1 MSRVC
6 QQTVEPFAQR
16 SAGKTP
22 LLAQKTREKWGTRRI
37 RALSFAYTLSGGPRM
52 ASITA
57 LLHTE
62 NDALRLGRA
71 LETLYACDDILV
83 VDHGS
88 RDATVRVARE
98 YGARVVEAVPGAS
111 PGDYLQLVE
120 PEFVEPEFIKSEFIK
135 PAAASLPSSNLR
147 SANAGWILCLDP
159 HESLTEKLAASLF
172 EWKSESLHAEGLAA
186 PAFSVYL
193 REETAEGWV
202 EVPAA
207 QTRLVP
213 QTWNSWK
220 GVLPVHEPSAIAL
233 EGELLRFAFP

>member
-1 MSRVC
+1 
-6 QQTVEPFAQR
+6 
-16 SAGKTP
+16 
-22 LLAQKTREKWGTRRI
+22 
-37 RALSFAYTLSGGPRM
+37 M

-71 LETLYACDDILV
+71 LETLYACDHILV

-98 YGARVVEAVPGAS
+98 YGARVVSAASGAAPADYLLSARPSENPGFAS
-111 PGDYLQLVE
+111 P
-120 PEFVEPEFIKSEFIK
+120 
-135 PAAASLPSSNLR
+135 
-147 SANAGWILCLDP
+147 GWILCLDP

-172 EWKSESLHAEGLAA
+172 EWKSEAFHAQAPAA
-186 PAFSVYL
+186 PAFSVFL

-213 QTWNSWK
+213 QTWKLWK
-220 GVLPVHEPSAIAL
+220 GTFPVDEPSALAL
-233 EGELLRFAFP
+233 EGELLRFVFP